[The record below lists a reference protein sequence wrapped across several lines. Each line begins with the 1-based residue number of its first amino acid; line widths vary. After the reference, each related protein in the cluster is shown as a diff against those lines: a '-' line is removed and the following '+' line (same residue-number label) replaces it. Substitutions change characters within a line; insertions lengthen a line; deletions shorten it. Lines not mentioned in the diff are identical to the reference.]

1 MALCSTI
8 KAGKSTLINAML
20 KDEYASTSVTPE
32 TAVLT
37 KFCYGQKDEIVVS
50 FYNESEWQEFWQSAS
65 KGGVFREEYEKS
77 GAEFHKSKWINHS
90 PITEELSIDTLKKYT
105 SSQSESHYF
114 AKEVCVRLK
123 DFPFG
128 KNIVFVDTPGLDD
141 PVDYRSKVTRDY
153 IDRANAV
160 IVCVQA
166 KTLTAKEVNT
176 IYRIFDN
183 TRGKPEKVCVLGT
196 QYDTLNNPL
205 KDWEQQKQSWIKHLS
220 SDRDKDITQF
230 TKIQAEKNIIQV
242 SGYVSLLL
250 DLYEK
255 DKIDDDGRKKIKEC
269 SFKFF
274 EDTDFE
280 KHIEGLRKISNMHMI
295 FERIK
300 EDILQTAE

>member
-1 MALCSTI
+1 M
-8 KAGKSTLINAML
+8 
-20 KDEYASTSVTPE
+20 
-32 TAVLT
+32 
-37 KFCYGQKDEIVVS
+37 
-50 FYNESEWQEFWQSAS
+50 
-65 KGGVFREEYEKS
+65 
-77 GAEFHKSKWINHS
+77 
-90 PITEELSIDTLKKYT
+90 
-105 SSQSESHYF
+105 
-114 AKEVCVRLK
+114 CVRLK

-166 KTLTAKEVNT
+166 KTLTAKEVDT

-183 TRGKPEKVCVLGT
+183 TRGKPEKVYVLGT
-196 QYDTLNNPL
+196 QYDTPNNPL
-205 KDWEQQKQSWIKHLS
+205 KDWEQQKQSWIKYLS

-280 KHIEGLRKISNMHMI
+280 KHIEGLRKISNIHMI